1 VEGGEV
7 SHGNVTLTVLKE
19 PLQMTFI
26 DLEGH
31 LSCLKR
37 KWYTSENKVHN

>member
-1 VEGGEV
+1 MEGREV

-26 DLEGH
+26 DLEDH
-31 LSCLKR
+31 
-37 KWYTSENKVHN
+37 